1 MQHECSHCGRVFS
14 RHTALRNHMK
24 THDSGIIDRIL
35 DEIAEENTQLVE
47 NEEEARND
55 QIENDDENQ
64 EMIDTEELEE
74 SINAEEELIDVD
86 EEMIN
91 VDERLEEE
99 LIDTDEE
106 ELDEELNEEE
116 EENEEEGEEELINAE
131 VQASSFKLTIVVQ
144 SLL

>member
-1 MQHECSHCGRVFS
+1 MRYQCQHCGRKFS
-14 RHTALRNHMK
+14 HRTALRNHMK
-24 THDSGIIDRIL
+24 THDGGIIDRIL

-74 SINAEEELIDVD
+74 LNNVEEELIDVD
-86 EEMIN
+86 KEMIN

-106 ELDEELNEEE
+106 ELDKELNEEE

-131 VQASSFKLTIVVQ
+131 VQASSFKLTIVV
-144 SLL
+144 